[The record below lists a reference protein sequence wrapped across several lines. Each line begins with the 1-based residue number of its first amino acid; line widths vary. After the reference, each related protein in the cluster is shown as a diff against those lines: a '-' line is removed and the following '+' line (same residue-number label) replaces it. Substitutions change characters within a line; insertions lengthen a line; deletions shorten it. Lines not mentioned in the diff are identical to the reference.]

1 MSVRDANMYIIN
13 LMTQQRLNT
22 SWYERPQVS
31 SIEAINGAK
40 HWKLAK
46 KDAFG
51 NFFTVEPRVEGL
63 SDSIDDDEI
72 EGAQLGYLRQSIYV
86 GDLLEG
92 IDGEKSIDAN
102 SLRKDH
108 VAYIFFEREA
118 GHMENTQSKKWRKT
132 EGEVQKEQIDLVVRW
147 VMPETGKKGFIT
159 LFGVQLL
166 KEKKQLTTLAGKI
179 MEAQEQQQK

>member
-1 MSVRDANMYIIN
+1 M
-13 LMTQQRLNT
+13 
-22 SWYERPQVS
+22 
-31 SIEAINGAK
+31 
-40 HWKLAK
+40 
-46 KDAFG
+46 
-51 NFFTVEPRVEGL
+51 
-63 SDSIDDDEI
+63 
-72 EGAQLGYLRQSIYV
+72 

-102 SLRKDH
+102 SLRKDN
-108 VAYIFFEREA
+108 VAFIFFEREA

-179 MEAQEQQQK
+179 MEAQEQ